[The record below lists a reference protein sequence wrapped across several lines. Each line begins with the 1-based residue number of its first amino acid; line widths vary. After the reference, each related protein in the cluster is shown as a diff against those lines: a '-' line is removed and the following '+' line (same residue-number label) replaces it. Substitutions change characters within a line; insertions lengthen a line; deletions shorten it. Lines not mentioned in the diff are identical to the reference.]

1 MKLIPNWKKAWKFTS
16 VQVAAL
22 LTVLAFLQAGLPD
35 LQTLISADLYAYVN
49 FGLGLLVILA
59 RVWKQ
64 SMEEANGAD

>member
-1 MKLIPNWKKAWKFTS
+1 MKLIDNWKKAWKFTS

-22 LTVLAFLQAGLPD
+22 LTVLAFLQASLPD
-35 LQTLISADLYAYVN
+35 LQSLISADLYAYIN

-64 SMEEANGAD
+64 SMETTDGPN

>member
-22 LTVLAFLQAGLPD
+22 LTVLAFLQASLPD
-35 LQTLISADLYAYVN
+35 LQTLISADIYAYVN

-59 RVWKQ
+59 RIWKQ
-64 SMEEANGAD
+64 SMEESNAAD